1 MKKFLTISLS
11 LLLLMDLCACGNSNA
26 AETTEPKLNTAAI
39 DEDIARLEALYK
51 DTVAYHGDLHNHSA
65 SGGRSDGNIELK
77 LWESIF
83 LPNID
88 ADFAVIVDHKQTSH
102 MRIPE
107 WKPEYYVGGTEAA
120 TTILD
125 DNLTQGSVVHYNMIF
140 NDPDALEQL
149 LEANPE
155 YNLREDVEENPGYN
169 TFKYAKFSS
178 DRFRKIVAQIREKGG
193 FFVHVHPL
201 YDGYLRSDDPLDYW
215 FGDYTGFEI
224 MTGTKYSYNLS
235 HKDNKEAYDMWVELL
250 NLGKIVYATFGSDDH
265 RTSDENSLSTLYAT
279 QKHSDAYLELLRAG
293 NFTAGPVG
301 VRMAVG
307 DVCTGG
313 QTEFAGKRLV
323 VAVGDF
329 HSIATQPRHE
339 YRLDIYN
346 ENGLVVS
353 QMLTGTQMQYF
364 AIDAENCKY
373 YRADVYDVTGDY
385 IFAVGNPIWNTSL
398 MEK

>member
-1 MKKFLTISLS
+1 MKKPWFIVLS
-11 LLLLMDLCACGNSNA
+11 LVLFLGLCACGQNGDAVENIESKLS
-26 AETTEPKLNTAAI
+26 TTAT
-39 DEDIARLEALYK
+39 DGDIAQLEALYK

-65 SGGRSDGNIELK
+65 SGGRSDGNTELK
-77 LWESIF
+77 LWESIV

-125 DNLTQGSVVHYNMIF
+125 DHLDQGSVHYNMIF

-149 LEANPE
+149 LEENSE

-178 DRFRKIVAQIREKGG
+178 DRFREIVAQVREMGG

-201 YDGYLRSDDPLDYW
+201 YDSYLRSDNPLDYW
-215 FGDYTGFEI
+215 FGDYTGFEV
-224 MTGTKYSYNLS
+224 MTGTRHSYNLS
-235 HKDNKEAYDMWVELL
+235 QKDNKEAYDMWVELL
-250 NLGKIVYATFGSDDH
+250 NLGKIVYATFGSDNH

-279 QKHSDAYLELLRAG
+279 QKHSNAYLALLRAG

-329 HSIATQPRHE
+329 HSMATQPNHE

-353 QMLTGTQMQYF
+353 QMLTGTQTQYF

-385 IFAVGNPIWNTSL
+385 IFAVGNPIWNTSS